1 MRNGVSKDFFF
12 FPRCRQ
18 KRWKKILFEFFRGE
32 NRRANPE
39 ALLLPVPTRG
49 QRAGSIPEKAG
60 PHREDRQLFWLSLPL
75 RAPPVHAP
83 SRGRQLVARAPPAAV
98 PRSPAGSEPRAVPV
112 PETGRSSASQPPLG
126 VRGFRHRRKQ
136 LGVPAALSPGR
147 WSLVRTPEHARD
159 AAGAASRLSSSAHG
173 QRDRALGALP
183 VGF

>member
-1 MRNGVSKDFFF
+1 MQGNQFPSSNENINIQLRLSPLILLSEGLEKEANELSRQERCFFFEEWCLKGLFF

-18 KRWKKILFEFFRGE
+18 KTWKKILFEFFRGE

-83 SRGRQLVARAPPAAV
+83 SLGRQLVARAPRPPSPAARPAASPERCPSRRRAV
-98 PRSPAGSEPRAVPV
+98 PPPRSPR
-112 PETGRSSASQPPLG
+112 
-126 VRGFRHRRKQ
+126 
-136 LGVPAALSPGR
+136 
-147 WSLVRTPEHARD
+147 
-159 AAGAASRLSSSAHG
+159 
-173 QRDRALGALP
+173 
-183 VGF
+183 